1 MQTNTSDLGD
11 EVAPGQAQAPRG
23 LIVALTLTLVALAA
37 ACGMLW
43 MRYGAQVFVDAAL
56 FAWRSCF

>member
-1 MQTNTSDLGD
+1 MTMQ
-11 EVAPGQAQAPRG
+11 PGQIDDRTEAPAASRG
-23 LIVALTLTLVALAA
+23 LVVWLGIPALALAA
-37 ACGMLW
+37 VCGFLW

>member
-1 MQTNTSDLGD
+1 MTMQQGQIERRD
-11 EVAPGQAQAPRG
+11 EGTPAARG
-23 LIVALTLTLVALAA
+23 LVFWLGIPALALAA
-37 ACGMLW
+37 VCGFLW